1 MDSLQ
6 TVLSPNMVLKLLML
20 CIKADLKM
28 TDGSLLND
36 SIDPLGLILVNFL
49 KKQKLWAVEE

>member
-1 MDSLQ
+1 VDSLQ

-49 KKQKLWAVEE
+49 YELS